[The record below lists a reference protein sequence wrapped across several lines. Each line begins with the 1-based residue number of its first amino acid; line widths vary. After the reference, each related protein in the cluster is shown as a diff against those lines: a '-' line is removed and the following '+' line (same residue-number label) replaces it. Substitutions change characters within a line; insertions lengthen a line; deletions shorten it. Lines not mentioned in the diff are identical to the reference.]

1 LATQALAQKQK
12 YADAFAAKYKVSAKN
27 LQPAA
32 AAESAGGAG
41 AGGEGGSQG
50 VLI

>member
-1 LATQALAQKQK
+1 MATQALAQKQQ
-12 YADAFAAKYKVSAKN
+12 YADEFAAKYKVTAQN

-32 AAESAGGAG
+32 DESAGGD
-41 AGGEGGSQG
+41 GGSQG